1 MDYKELEERL
11 NFITH
16 YIGTGMAIA
25 GCVALIVHAVRT
37 GRVDYI
43 VGSGI
48 FYLLDFY
55 KKGGK
60 IMDTESSG
68 MQLKKQNSFITDI
81 FSICNIFSHELLA
94 TYRSGSFVI
103 TQ

>member
-1 MDYKELEERL
+1 MQLHRPAELKLKRWQKWK
-11 NFITH
+11 NDIFIFISEVFMV
-16 YIGTGMAIA
+16 YNSISP
-25 GCVALIVHAVRT
+25 LLLW
-37 GRVDYI
+37 
-43 VGSGI
+43 SGI

-68 MQLKKQNSFITDI
+68 MQLKKQNSFIIDI
-81 FSICNIFSHELLA
+81 FSICNIFSRELLA